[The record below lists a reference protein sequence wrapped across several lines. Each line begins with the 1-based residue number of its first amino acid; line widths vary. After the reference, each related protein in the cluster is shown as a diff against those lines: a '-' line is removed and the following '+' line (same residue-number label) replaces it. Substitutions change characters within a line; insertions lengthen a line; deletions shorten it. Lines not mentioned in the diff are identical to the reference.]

1 MENNLSLN
9 MEEIL
14 VFQKREFW
22 IPPTLRV
29 CIHSLHGPHWKIYLM
44 VLRPRGFWK
53 RSCYKCEVCKFFP
66 GKLLFKHLDVSTL
79 HLAQIPWFFLTIESL
94 DSVYASH
101 FYCTFSIVYVSGF
114 FLLLIWII
122 FLKTYWII
130 RTIAFICV
138 W

>member
-1 MENNLSLN
+1 

-14 VFQKREFW
+14 AFQKREFW

-29 CIHSLHGPHWKIYLM
+29 CIHSLHSLHSAYIVSSLKIYLM

-53 RSCYKCEVCKFFP
+53 RSSYKCEGRKFFS

-79 HLAQIPWFFLTIESL
+79 HLAQIPWFFLTIELL
-94 DSVYASH
+94 DSVYASY